1 MKQKEIDKLIIDNE
15 TWRKILQQQSID
27 QLLEDL
33 HDNMDKLNN
42 DLDIMDMYKAYIKL
56 NK

>member
-1 MKQKEIDKLIIDNE
+1 
-15 TWRKILQQQSID
+15 LQQQSID